1 MPAFT
6 ATAPGKIILFG
17 EHAVVYGEPAI
28 AAPFPS
34 LQARAV
40 ISPLIDAEP
49 GLILLEAPQIDLS
62 AELSELDA
70 GQPLKAAISGVQ
82 EALGV
87 SRSPACQISVTS
99 SIPSGSGLGS
109 GAAVSTAIIRAYAAF
124 LGKRLSDEEV
134 SRLAFEVEKIHHG
147 TPSGIDNT
155 VIAHQKAVYYQKGER
170 FHFLEV
176 PTSFSILVINSGSP
190 GNTFNAV
197 QQVRRSWENEPERYN
212 RIFTA
217 VGEISRQ
224 AREMIETGIPL
235 GLGPLMDSNH
245 SLLQELGVSTPEIDR
260 LAEVARRAGALGC
273 KLSGGGLG
281 GHLIA
286 LVENGGEGITREV
299 IKAGAASAL
308 MMQIPSTL
316 PG

>member
-28 AAPFPS
+28 AAPLPS

-49 GLILLEAPQIDLS
+49 GLILIEAPQIDLS

-70 GQPLKAAISGVQ
+70 EQPLKAAISGVQ
-82 EALGV
+82 EALGI
-87 SRSPACQISVTS
+87 SHSPACQISVTS

-124 LGKRLSDEEV
+124 LGKRLGDEEV

-176 PTSFSILVINSGSP
+176 PTGFSMLVINSGSP

-197 QQVRRSWENEPERYN
+197 QQVRQGWEKEPDRYN

-217 VGEISRQ
+217 AGEISRQ
-224 AREMIETGIPL
+224 ARERIEAGMPED
-235 GLGPLMDSNH
+235 LGPLMDSNH

-260 LAEVARRAGALGC
+260 LAVAARQAGALGA

-286 LVENGGEGITREV
+286 LVESGGEGITQKVVE
-299 IKAGAASAL
+299 AGAASAL
-308 MMQIPSTL
+308 MMEIPPTL